1 MHGHAASLPLLGLFC
16 AARPGA
22 GPAQPRKDNAAREA
36 AFRIEPS
43 RVSFSRPAPRAST
56 PNAQP
61 EPSARG
67 RQAMAEI
74 RESGKPFDC
83 LALCAAIQRMLHQ
96 AENRQKLFAFSEKVH
111 QNVA

>member
-1 MHGHAASLPLLGLFC
+1 MRWLRAL
-16 AARPGA
+16 ARLERGA
-22 GPAQPRKDNAAREA
+22 GAEKRPRFAGNEGSAAREA

-74 RESGKPFDC
+74 RESGKPFDY
-83 LALCAAIQRMLHQ
+83 LAFCGAIQRMLKVS
-96 AENRQKLFAFSEKVH
+96 ENRPKLFAFSEKLH